1 MDSPNMSLYKP
12 ILPRFP
18 FDSLGE
24 KTETAMKIFKPDE
37 TYTNSSNALAIAT
50 RNPSMPLIPPRI
62 TPTVN
67 TVMKNTEDP
76 SWYVVISPR
85 ETRGLA
91 GPLSISQLKQMYRV
105 NEVKDN
111 TLVWREGETNW
122 QQLVHHTFLRSQL
135 IYLPVLPPRVGSYN
149 EELALFDPIINVK
162 PEVVENMTP
171 LPETTVTKSCFQ
183 CGNVAVTNC
192 VYDGEQHV
200 DLFKTRSEVGTNEF
214 ASEVLPG
221 FLWVGNASAVK
232 HRSIVTLKF
241 TLIVNCTKNM
251 KNPQSQPPHF
261 RCKFCPLAEDPTE
274 EFNNFE
280 LNEIMGM
287 LEKVYDWVEME
298 RVAPENVAK
307 GDAKKPPYHG
317 PTDHFDRPIR
327 TARDKT
333 AFRHQLEEGQKQ
345 LEPRVLIWSKY
356 GRERA
361 CVVAAAYLMKSY
373 GISAERA
380 IRIIKT
386 NRSETNINSC
396 YMTALLQW
404 QAKYIMGILLC
415 VDCTEEKKKQL
426 EDEKNCPPQPVEQDF
441 YDQCVFLLKNH
452 LPKLIGDKTE
462 LALVNNV
469 EEYLVKLRVSEFAT
483 SAWSGL
489 VDLDLSDR
497 RLSDR
502 TLAFLFQLLAGTDC
516 LSCIRSI
523 KLRNNYFSVLAARAL
538 LVAFYPKSSADPDD
552 DYYLEDELLYPERD
566 LSSLTLLDLSH
577 NP

>member
-1 MDSPNMSLYKP
+1 MSLYKP

-24 KTETAMKIFKPDE
+24 KAESAQKIFKPDE
-37 TYTNSSNALAIAT
+37 TSASNSNALATAP

-105 NEVKDN
+105 HEVKDN
-111 TLVWREGETNW
+111 TLVWREGESNW

-149 EELALFDPIINVK
+149 EELALFDPIVEVK
-162 PEVVENMTP
+162 PNIVENMTP
-171 LPETTVTKSCFQ
+171 LPETTVSKSCFQ
-183 CGNVAVTNC
+183 CGNVAVSNC
-192 VYDGEQHV
+192 VYDGEQHL

-221 FLWVGNASAVK
+221 FLWVGNASSVK

-241 TLIVNCTKNM
+241 TLIVNCAKNM
-251 KNPQSQPPHF
+251 KSPQSQPPHF
-261 RCKFCPLAEDPTE
+261 RCKFCPLVEEPKED
-274 EFNNFE
+274 FKDFE
-280 LNEIMGM
+280 VKEIMGM
-287 LEKVYDWVEME
+287 IEKVFDWVEME
-298 RVAPENVAK
+298 RICPENVAK
-307 GDAKKPPYHG
+307 ADPKKPPYHG
-317 PTDHFDRPIR
+317 PTDQFGQPIK
-327 TARDKT
+327 TAKDKT
-333 AFRHQLEEGQKQ
+333 AFKHHLEEGQKR

-380 IRIIKT
+380 IRIIKA
-386 NRSETNINSC
+386 NRPEIDIKTC
-396 YMTALLQW
+396 YMKVLLQW

-415 VDCTEEKKKQL
+415 IDCTEEKKKQL
-426 EDEKNCPPQPVEQDF
+426 EDENNRPPQPTELDY
-441 YDQCVFLLKNH
+441 YDECVFLLKNH
-452 LPKLIGDKTE
+452 LPKLIGDQTE
-462 LALVNNV
+462 LSLVSNV
-469 EEYLVKLRVSEFAT
+469 EEYLIKLRVSHFT
-483 SAWSGL
+483 SSPWSGL

-502 TLAFLFQLLAGTDC
+502 TLALLFQLLAGTDC
-516 LSCIRSI
+516 LGCIRSI

-552 DYYLEDELLYPERD
+552 DYYMEDELMYPERD